1 MTNIV
6 EQRVGDSGVEGGP
19 AALNIIDLTAG
30 YGRTTVLR
38 GVSLRVPR
46 GTVAALVGP
55 NAAGKTTLMRVASG
69 LLPPM
74 SGSVQMAGRDVT
86 REAPHRRARS
96 GLSLIPEGRAVYKS
110 LTVRENLLM
119 QAPRGGVDLAI
130 EAASRP
136 FQYSEN
142 GCTRRR
148 APSAVESSKCW
159 RSPQHTCV
167 TLR

>member
-55 NAAGKTTLMRVASG
+55 MPRAK
-69 LLPPM
+69 PP
-74 SGSVQMAGRDVT
+74 SCGSPPVCF
-86 REAPHRRARS
+86 RRC
-96 GLSLIPEGRAVYKS
+96 P
-110 LTVRENLLM
+110 VRFRW
-119 QAPRGGVDLAI
+119 RG
-130 EAASRP
+130 E
-136 FQYSEN
+136 
-142 GCTRRR
+142 T
-148 APSAVESSKCW
+148 
-159 RSPQHTCV
+159 
-167 TLR
+167 